1 MSAPRSELKGI
12 GYEIFIGALSLLSI
26 FNLFLVVLTRQD
38 EDLQNVLLIMN
49 AIFSGVFLLDFS
61 YRLATAPSRR
71 GYFFRHFGWADLLAS
86 LPFAQLKVLRIF
98 RLSRVAR
105 LLRRVGVRTVA
116 RSLIQD
122 RASSALLT
130 LLLMGILVLQ
140 FGSLTILYLEQNAPG
155 ANIRTA
161 SDALWYT
168 IVTIS
173 TVGYGDQYPV
183 TTGGRILG
191 AVIIVIGVG
200 IFGTFTGYL
209 ANLFLAPKPPKEEV
223 EVLETHERVA
233 HLRELMA
240 QQQATLD
247 QLDKLLT
254 DELPESG

>member
-1 MSAPRSELKGI
+1 MTHRPRSELKNT
-12 GYEIFIGALSLLSI
+12 GYEIFIGILSMLSI
-26 FNLFLVVLTRQD
+26 LNLLLVYVLRSNH
-38 EDLQNVLLIMN
+38 DLLTVLQVMN
-49 AIFSGVFLLDFS
+49 GLFSGIFLIDFV

-71 GYFFRHFGWADLLAS
+71 SYFFRHFGWADLLAS

-98 RLSRVAR
+98 RLSRVMR

-122 RASSALLT
+122 RANSALLT

-140 FGSLTILYLEQNAPG
+140 FGSLGILYLEQNAPG

-183 TTGGRILG
+183 SNAGRLVG
-191 AVIIVIGVG
+191 SLLIIVGVG

-209 ANLFLAPKPPKEEV
+209 ANLFLSPRKTTTA
-223 EVLETHERVA
+223 TS
-233 HLRELMA
+233 
-240 QQQATLD
+240 QA
-247 QLDKLLT
+247 
-254 DELPESG
+254 

>member
-86 LPFAQLKVLRIF
+86 LPFPELKFLRIF
-98 RLSRVAR
+98 RLVRVVR
-105 LLRRVGVRTVA
+105 LLRGVGGRKVLRT
-116 RSLIQD
+116 LIRD
-122 RASSALLT
+122 RAGSALYT
-130 LLLMGILVLQ
+130 LLLAGVLVLQ
-140 FGSLTILYLEQNAPG
+140 FGSLTILRIEDDAPG
-155 ANIRTA
+155 ANITTA

-168 IVTIS
+168 IATIS

-183 TTGGRILG
+183 TNAGRIVG
-191 AVIIVIGVG
+191 SMIIVVGVG

-209 ANLFLAPKPPKEEV
+209 ANVFLAPRKKAPEPVDTLTQLRHVLDLPGVTV
-223 EVLETHERVA
+223 EDVDRVLA
-233 HLRELMA
+233 LRRDGPV
-240 QQQATLD
+240 T
-247 QLDKLLT
+247 
-254 DELPESG
+254 